1 MSKLTLKLI
10 SENFS
15 IHSLPV
21 NSQIPQ
27 EIFSAPIYFIAKT
40 FEEISIVLPSRYT
53 LDSEDVETD
62 WQALEVVGPLDFLL
76 TGILSNI
83 SSVLADEKI
92 SIFAMS
98 TFDTDYILV
107 KSNTVEAAIS
117 ALRLNHYQVIT
128 EQ

>member
-10 SENFS
+10 PENFS

-21 NSQIPQ
+21 NSEIPQ

-40 FEEISIVLPSRYT
+40 FEEISIVLPSKYT
-53 LDSEDVETD
+53 LDSDDVETD

-83 SSVLADEKI
+83 SAVLADEKI

-107 KSNTVEAAIS
+107 KSNTVKAAIS
-117 ALRLNHYQVIT
+117 ALRLNQYQVIT

>member
-1 MSKLTLKLI
+1 MSKSTLKLI

-15 IHSLPV
+15 IHSLAV

-27 EIFSAPIYFIAKT
+27 EIFSAPFYFIAKT
-40 FEEISIVLPSRYT
+40 FEEISIVLPSKYT
-53 LDSEDVETD
+53 IDSDDVETD
-62 WQALEVVGPLDFLL
+62 WQALEVVGPLGFSL
-76 TGILSNI
+76 TGLLSNI

-92 SIFAMS
+92 SIFVIS

-107 KSNTVEAAIS
+107 KSNTVKSAIS

-128 EQ
+128 E